1 MAESNPEFDIEQA
14 KEEMRQEYEEETGE
28 ELPKHVTD
36 NLQLLAPRWT
46 DPGRIGE
53 LMQEAREADTTESVS
68 TRQAAGMMVAAAGI
82 AGAGGLAV
90 GLALAGSYG
99 LAVAGIVL
107 TALGVVVGA
116 ALP

>member
-1 MAESNPEFDIEQA
+1 MSEPNREFDVEQA

-46 DPGRIGE
+46 EPERIEE
-53 LMQEAREADTTESVS
+53 LMQRAQEADTTDSVS
-68 TRQAAGMMVAAAGI
+68 TRQAAGMMIAAAGI
-82 AGAGGLAV
+82 AGAAGLAA
-90 GLALAGSYG
+90 GLALAGTYG
-99 LAVAGIVL
+99 LAVAGVVL